1 MKALINSTAPAA
13 TMAFFITGSA
23 AYADVTASDV
33 WSDWS
38 SYMAGFGYQ
47 MTGDETQSGDILS
60 VENLT
65 MTMEVPDGD
74 DKAVIVVSQM
84 GQLQFQENGDGTVS
98 VVLPD
103 VMPITVSVEGNED
116 IQSTMAMEYRTSGLD
131 FVVSGNP
138 DEMKYDYAADR
149 MTIALV
155 DIESDPSDVDFG
167 TVEMTIND
175 LAGGADVTVNDALRE
190 TQGNMTSGPVTY
202 TLDMT
207 DSTSGERVQASGEF
221 NDFAYTGTSTTPAAT
236 SVMDMAALLEAGLDM
251 SGRFE
256 HGGGSSTFTVQDGD
270 DTMHGSSRSDSG
282 DLEFAMSQK
291 QMQYGGTAN
300 GMAMTFSGA
309 EVPFPIEIA
318 MEKSAFGLTMPIS
331 ESEDPQD
338 FALSVTLGDFTMSDM
353 IWAMFDPSGT
363 LPRDPATVAID
374 LAGKAKM
381 FVDMMDPDQMAEM
394 ETGEEMFGELNALT
408 INDITVRLAG
418 AELTGVGDFTFDNS
432 DLVSFGGM
440 PAPEGEADL
449 KLVGGNGLLDKL
461 VEMGLVPEDQAMG
474 ARMMMG
480 LFAVPSEE
488 EEDTL
493 TSTIVVNE
501 EGHVLANG
509 QRLK

>member
-1 MKALINSTAPAA
+1 MTALINATAPAA
-13 TMAFFITGSA
+13 TMVFFITGSV

-38 SYMAGFGYQ
+38 SYLAGFGYQ
-47 MTGDETQSGDILS
+47 VSGDETQSGNTLT
-60 VENLT
+60 VENLK
-65 MTMEVPDGD
+65 MTMEMPDGD
-74 DKAVIVVSQM
+74 DRAGVVVSQM

-98 VVLPD
+98 VLFPD
-103 VMPITVSVEGNED
+103 VMPITVSVEGSED
-116 IQSTMAMEYRTSGLD
+116 IQSTVAMEYRTSGLD
-131 FVVSGNP
+131 LVVSGSP
-138 DEMKYDYAADR
+138 DAMTYDYAADQ
-149 MTIALV
+149 MTVALV
-155 DIESDPSDVDFG
+155 DIEANPDDVDFG

-175 LAGGADVTVNDALRE
+175 LAGTADVTINDALRE
-190 TQGNMTSGPVTY
+190 TQGNMSSGPASY

-207 DSTSGERVQASGEF
+207 DSNSGERVQASGEF
-221 NDFAYTGTSTTPAAT
+221 NDFAYTGTSTTPVAA
-236 SVMDMAALLEAGLDM
+236 SDMDMAALLKAGLDM

-256 HGGGSSTFTVQDGD
+256 HGGGTSTFTVQDGD
-270 DTMHGSSRSDSG
+270 ETMNGNTRTDSG
-282 DLEFAMSQK
+282 EFEVAMSQE
-291 QMQYGGTAN
+291 QMRYGGTAN
-300 GMAMTFSGA
+300 GLAMSFSGA
-309 EVPFPIEIA
+309 DVPFPIEIA
-318 MEKSAFGLTMPIS
+318 MEKSAFGLTAPIS
-331 ESEDPQD
+331 ESEEPQD

-353 IWAMFDPSGT
+353 IWAMFDPAGA

-394 ETGEEMFGELNALT
+394 ETGQEMFGELNALT
-408 INDITVRLAG
+408 INDITVRAAG

-432 DLVSFGGM
+432 DLASFGGM
-440 PAPEGEADL
+440 PAPEGEANL

-480 LFAVPSEE
+480 LFSVPSEQKD
-488 EEDTL
+488 DTL

-509 QRLK
+509 QRVK